1 MEGFTMKKCD
11 ICGEKPA
18 TIKVRQVDK
27 DGKSTEVEVCADC
40 AREKGISGV
49 ETIKVDIT
57 KVLAE
62 IRSKVDEED
71 KKLVCG
77 GCGMSFAE
85 FKRLGRLGCSAC
97 YTSFAERLEPIVR
110 RIQGAGQHVGKTTK
124 SGRKQARE
132 RMSVQRLREDLKSA
146 IHDEDYEKAAELR
159 DQLNR
164 AEENAGS

>member
-1 MEGFTMKKCD
+1 MMKKCD
-11 ICGEKPA
+11 ICGKNPA
-18 TIKVRQVDK
+18 TIKVRQVGK

-49 ETIKVDIT
+49 ETTKIDIT

-62 IRSKVDEED
+62 IRSKVNEED
-71 KKLVCG
+71 KKLVCD

-97 YTSFAERLEPIVR
+97 YTSFGERLEPIVR
-110 RIQGAGQHVGKTTK
+110 RIQGAAQHVGKTTK
-124 SGRKQARE
+124 SGRNQARS
-132 RMSVQRLREDLKSA
+132 RMSVRRLRENLKTA
-146 IHDEDYEKAAELR
+146 IQDEDYEKAAELR

-164 AEENAGS
+164 AEKNAGS

>member
-1 MEGFTMKKCD
+1 MKKCD
-11 ICGEKPA
+11 SCGEKPA
-18 TIKVRQVDK
+18 TIKVRQVNK
-27 DGKSTEVEVCADC
+27 DGTSTEVEVCSDC
-40 AREKGISGV
+40 AQKKGISGV
-49 ETIKVDIT
+49 ETIKIDIT
-57 KVLAE
+57 KVLAD

-71 KKLVCG
+71 KKLICD

-85 FKRLGRLGCSAC
+85 FKRLGRLGCSTC

-132 RMSVQRLREDLKSA
+132 RMSVQRLRDDLKTA
-146 IHDEDYEKAAELR
+146 IQDEDYEKAAELR